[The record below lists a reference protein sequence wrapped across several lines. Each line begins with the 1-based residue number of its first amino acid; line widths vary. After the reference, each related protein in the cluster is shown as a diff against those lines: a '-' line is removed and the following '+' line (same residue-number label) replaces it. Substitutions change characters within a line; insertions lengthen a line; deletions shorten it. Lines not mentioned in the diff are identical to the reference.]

1 MILLGKQFLWAAC
14 GCRAEFYFIQLVEFM
29 SQDIRSNTLN
39 SHENSSAYEKDYATQ
54 DLFIST
60 ETPFTKL

>member
-1 MILLGKQFLWAAC
+1 
-14 GCRAEFYFIQLVEFM
+14 M

-60 ETPFTKL
+60 ETPFTKLEK

>member
-1 MILLGKQFLWAAC
+1 
-14 GCRAEFYFIQLVEFM
+14 M

-54 DLFIST
+54 GLFISI
-60 ETPFTKL
+60 ETAFTKL